1 MANIGDE
8 TKSIL
13 LKDFIDINIKKGF
26 SILSK
31 SKDAFLVISSLGN
44 MEYASQPCED
54 LLGYSTNHLL
64 RLGLKDLFD
73 TEILKEGH
81 SFYEGKAQGKRM
93 TFESRVKGKDD
104 KVIDVTVTLMPI
116 YLKDQ
121 WIGSY
126 IILEQSINN
135 NDSNDVIDQLAQ
147 LSEKRA
153 TAGHLA
159 AGIAHEIRN
168 PITAIK
174 GFLQLLKD
182 EHAGNEVYY
191 GVINSE
197 IERIE
202 LILRE
207 LMVLAK
213 PNKQKYERVDIQL
226 LLDQVLTL
234 MEPHALLNNIQL
246 QRNIYFNNS
255 FLLGDTNQLKQVFIN
270 FIKNSIEAMPD
281 GGNITIEGR
290 VLTDLSIEVSI
301 VDEGCGMPKEVLD
314 RVGELFFTTKE
325 NGTGLGMLVSQQI
338 IKEHKGTIVIESDSE
353 GTCVKVRFM
362 PRENEL
368 NLVN

>member
-13 LKDFIDINIKKGF
+13 LKEFIDINIKKGF

-31 SKDAFLVISSLGN
+31 SKDTFLVICSLGN
-44 MEYASQPCED
+44 IEYASQPCEN
-54 LLGYSTNHLL
+54 LFGFSTNHLQ

-73 TEILKEGH
+73 TDILNEGH
-81 SFYEGKAQGKRM
+81 SFYEGKSQGKRM
-93 TFESRVKGKDD
+93 TLESRVKGKGD
-104 KVIDVTVTLMPI
+104 KTTDVTVTLLPI

-126 IILEQSINN
+126 IILERSINN
-135 NDSNDVIDQLAQ
+135 KDSNDVIDQLAQ

-182 EHAGNEVYY
+182 EYEGNEIYY
-191 GVINSE
+191 GVIDSE

-213 PNKQKYERVDIQL
+213 PNKQKFEKVNIQL

-234 MEPHALLNNIQL
+234 MEPQALLNNIQL
-246 QRNIYFNNS
+246 QRNFYFDNS
-255 FLLGDTNQLKQVFIN
+255 YLLGDNNQLKQVFIN

-281 GGNITIEGR
+281 GGIIRIEGG
-290 VLTDLSIEVSI
+290 VLTDMSIEVSI
-301 VDEGCGMPKEVLD
+301 VDEGSGMPKEVLD

-338 IKEHKGTIVIESDSE
+338 IKEHKGTIHIKSDSK
-353 GTCVKVRFM
+353 GTCVKVRFI
-362 PRENEL
+362 PGENL
-368 NLVN
+368 LGI

>member
-13 LKDFIDINIKKGF
+13 LKEFIDININKGF

-31 SKDAFLVISSLGN
+31 NKDTFLVICSLGN
-44 MEYASQPCED
+44 IEYASQPCEE
-54 LLGYSTNHLL
+54 LFGFSTNQLQ

-73 TEILKEGH
+73 TEVLNEGH
-81 SFYEGKAQGKRM
+81 SFYEGKLQGKRK
-93 TFESRVKGKDD
+93 TFESRVRGKGNKTADI
-104 KVIDVTVTLMPI
+104 KVTLMPI
-116 YLKDQ
+116 YLNDH

-126 IILEQSINN
+126 IILDQSIFYK
-135 NDSNDVIDQLAQ
+135 DSNDVIDQLTQ

-182 EHAGNEVYY
+182 EHEGNEIYY

-213 PNKQKYERVDIQL
+213 PNKQKYEKVNIQL

-234 MEPHALLNNIQL
+234 MEPQALLNNIQL
-246 QRNIYFNNS
+246 QRNFYFDHAC
-255 FLLGDTNQLKQVFIN
+255 LLGDNNQLKQVFIN
-270 FIKNSIEAMPD
+270 FIKNSIEAMQD
-281 GGNITIEGR
+281 GGTITIEGR
-290 VLTDLSIEVSI
+290 ILTDMSIEVSI

-338 IKEHKGTIVIESDSE
+338 IKEHKGSIRIKSDSK
-353 GTCVKVRFM
+353 GTCIKAQFKSRM
-362 PRENEL
+362 DI
-368 NLVN
+368 

>member
-13 LKDFIDINIKKGF
+13 LKEFIDINIKKGF

-44 MEYASQPCED
+44 IEYASQPCED
-54 LLGYSTNHLL
+54 LFGYSTNYLL

-73 TEILKEGH
+73 TAEGH
-81 SFYEGKAQGKRM
+81 SFYEGKLQGKRM
-93 TFESRVKGKDD
+93 TFESKVKGEDD

-126 IILEQSINN
+126 IILEQSTNN
-135 NDSNDVIDQLAQ
+135 KDSNDVIDQLAQ

-182 EHAGNEVYY
+182 EHGGNEVYY

-213 PNKQKYERVDIQL
+213 PNKQKYEKVNIQL

-246 QRNIYFNNS
+246 HRNFYFNNS

-290 VLTDLSIEVSI
+290 VLIDLSIEVSI
-301 VDEGCGMPKEVLD
+301 VDEGSGMPKEVLD

-338 IKEHKGTIVIESDSE
+338 IKEHKGTIHIKSDSK

-362 PRENEL
+362 PEKIS
-368 NLVN
+368 

>member
-13 LKDFIDINIKKGF
+13 LKEFIDININKGF

-31 SKDAFLVISSLGN
+31 SKDTFLVICSLGN
-44 MEYASQPCED
+44 IEYASQPCEE
-54 LLGYSTNHLL
+54 LFGYSTNHLQ

-73 TEILKEGH
+73 TEVLNEGH
-81 SFYEGKAQGKRM
+81 SFYEGKLQGKRM
-93 TFESRVKGKDD
+93 TFESRVRGKGNKTA
-104 KVIDVTVTLMPI
+104 DVKVTLMPI
-116 YLKDQ
+116 YLNDH

-126 IILEQSINN
+126 IIFDQSINYK
-135 NDSNDVIDQLAQ
+135 DSNDVIDQLTQ

-182 EHAGNEVYY
+182 EHEGNEIYY

-213 PNKQKYERVDIQL
+213 PNKQKYEKVNIQL

-234 MEPHALLNNIQL
+234 MEPQALLNNIQL
-246 QRNIYFNNS
+246 QRNFYFDHAC
-255 FLLGDTNQLKQVFIN
+255 LLGDNNQLKQVFIN
-270 FIKNSIEAMPD
+270 FIKNSIEAMQD
-281 GGNITIEGR
+281 GGTITIEGR
-290 VLTDLSIEVSI
+290 ILTDMSIEVSI

-338 IKEHKGTIVIESDSE
+338 IKEHKGSIRIKSDSK
-353 GTCVKVRFM
+353 GTCIKVQFKSRM
-362 PRENEL
+362 DI
-368 NLVN
+368 

>member
-13 LKDFIDINIKKGF
+13 LKEFIDINIKKGF

-31 SKDAFLVISSLGN
+31 SKDTFLVICSLGN
-44 MEYASQPCED
+44 IEYASQPCED
-54 LLGYSTNHLL
+54 LFGYSTNHLQ

-73 TEILKEGH
+73 TEVLKGH
-81 SFYEGKAQGKRM
+81 SFYEGISHGKRM
-93 TFESRVKGKDD
+93 THESRVKGKGD
-104 KVIDVTVTLMPI
+104 KATDVTITLLPI

-126 IILEQSINN
+126 IILDPSITNK
-135 NDSNDVIDQLAQ
+135 DSNHVIDQLAQ

-182 EHAGNEVYY
+182 EYDGNEIYY
-191 GVINSE
+191 GVIDSE

-213 PNKQKYERVDIQL
+213 PNKQKYEKVNIQL

-234 MEPHALLNNIQL
+234 MEPQALLNNIQL
-246 QRNIYFNNS
+246 QRNFYFDQA
-255 FLLGDTNQLKQVFIN
+255 FLLGDNNQLKQVFIN
-270 FIKNSIEAMPD
+270 FIKNSIEAMQD
-281 GGNITIEGR
+281 GGTITIEGR
-290 VLTDLSIEVSI
+290 ILTDMSIEVLI
-301 VDEGCGMPKEVLD
+301 EDEGCGMPKEVLD

-338 IKEHKGTIVIESDSE
+338 IKEHKGTIRIKSDSK
-353 GTCVKVRFM
+353 GTCIKVQFKSRID
-362 PRENEL
+362 R
-368 NLVN
+368 

>member
-1 MANIGDE
+1 
-8 TKSIL
+8 
-13 LKDFIDINIKKGF
+13 
-26 SILSK
+26 
-31 SKDAFLVISSLGN
+31 
-44 MEYASQPCED
+44 
-54 LLGYSTNHLL
+54 
-64 RLGLKDLFD
+64 
-73 TEILKEGH
+73 LKELFEIEELNVDQ
-81 SFYEGKAQGKRM
+81 SFFIGKSQGKRM
-93 TFESRVKGKDD
+93 TFESRVKAKGD
-104 KVIDVTVTLMPI
+104 KTTDVTVTLMPI

-121 WIGSY
+121 LIGSY
-126 IILEQSINN
+126 IILEQSIKNK
-135 NDSNDVIDQLAQ
+135 DSNDVIDQLAQ

-182 EHAGNEVYY
+182 EYEGNEIYY

-213 PNKQKYERVDIQL
+213 PNKQKYEKVNIQL

-246 QRNIYFNNS
+246 HRNFYFNNS
-255 FLLGDTNQLKQVFIN
+255 FLLGDTNQFKQVFIN

-301 VDEGCGMPKEVLD
+301 VDEGCGMPKEVLE

-338 IKEHKGTIVIESDSE
+338 IKEHKGTIHIESDSK

-362 PRENEL
+362 PRENL
-368 NLVN
+368 LGI